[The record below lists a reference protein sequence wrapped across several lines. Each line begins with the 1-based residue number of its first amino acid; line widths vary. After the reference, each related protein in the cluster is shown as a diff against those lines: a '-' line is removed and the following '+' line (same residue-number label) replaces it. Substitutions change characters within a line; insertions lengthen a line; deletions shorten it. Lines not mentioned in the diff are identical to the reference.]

1 MDATL
6 ANRLGEVQCPLQ
18 PPKDARLSPSA
29 SLLSWLWPPCPLAAH
44 LVVVA
49 STEED
54 VVGGGVPL
62 DQSHAP
68 AVPMQLQ
75 ESLRHV
81 PLQPTL
87 GDLPDPHLQS
97 GWRAKADGGRTRRS
111 PCCPFLGHQICLV
124 RHLLVRAV
132 GRAWLRLGGGGR
144 LQGVGREKRDHLLWA
159 FGRIFSKK
167 SLQILATI
175 NPGMFVIL
183 SV

>member
-29 SLLSWLWPPCPLAAH
+29 SLLSWLWPLCPLAAH
-44 LVVVA
+44 LVIVA

-62 DQSHAP
+62 DQSHTP
-68 AVPMQLQ
+68 AVPVQLQ

-167 SLQILATI
+167 SADLG
-175 NPGMFVIL
+175 NY
-183 SV
+183 

>member
-29 SLLSWLWPPCPLAAH
+29 SLLSWLWPLCPLAAH
-44 LVVVA
+44 LVIVA

-62 DQSHAP
+62 DQSHTP
-68 AVPMQLQ
+68 AVPVQLQ